1 MERNSF
7 IFYRSF
13 YEALKDLP
21 QDMQGTI
28 FVAIME
34 YALNGKLV
42 NIDDPVTRSIFT
54 LIRPILDNSL
64 KQFINGSKG
73 GAKPGNKNAAKKQPK
88 NNPTITQKQPN
99 DNPKQPEYIQDKYSD
114 IESFDE
120 DVDKDVDDDKDGDVD
135 DDKDGDYSRACA
147 HDPQK
152 KDDDEKKIYEVI
164 ISGIAEFYEKNGR
177 IYVPDFRYDTTAA
190 TELGGKIKLAMGAE
204 KWATT
209 PDSVATF
216 WDNFLSAA
224 YAKADNWQREHF
236 DIKTINS
243 QFNSIY
249 NKIKYGNTSSNNS
262 GISNDYI
269 ERQMREAAGIV

>member
-21 QDMQGTI
+21 KDMQGEI

-34 YALNGKLV
+34 YALNGNLV
-42 NIDDPVTRSIFT
+42 DIEDPITRSFFT
-54 LIRPILDNSL
+54 LIRPVLDNSL

-88 NNPTITQKQPN
+88 NNPKTTQKQPN
-99 DNPKQPEYIQDKYSD
+99 DNPKQPEYIQD
-114 IESFDE
+114 IISFDE
-120 DVDKDVDDDKDGDVD
+120 DDDKDEDVDDDVDDDKDE
-135 DDKDGDYSRACA
+135 DGNFSCA
-147 HDPQK
+147 QARDPQN
-152 KDDDEKKIYEVI
+152 DSEKRLQEII
-164 ISGIAEFYEKNGR
+164 ISGIVNFYEKKGR
-177 IYVPDFRYDTTAA
+177 TYVPDFRAETTAA
-190 TELGGKIKLAMGAE
+190 TELGGKIKIAMCAE

-216 WDNFLSAA
+216 WEQFLTAA
-224 YAKADNWQREHF
+224 FAKADNWQREHF

-269 ERQMREAAGIV
+269 DRQMREAAGIV